1 LSARAFSF
9 GDFRLLPEE
18 RTLLAAGR
26 PVRISSRAL
35 DILTVLV
42 DHAGELVS
50 KDQLIARAWPDT
62 RVEENNLRVHI
73 GALRKLLGDS
83 PAGVS
88 NIATVPGRGYSFVAH
103 VEQESVQPLLA
114 TVPPTLTM
122 QPLPAPLTRMIG
134 RAETLVLFLSR
145 MRKQRLVTIIG
156 PGGMGKTT
164 VALAMAVRL
173 RRSFEHHASFVDL
186 SPLADPQLLPSALAS
201 VLGIP
206 SRSENPLLGLLA
218 FLRDKRML
226 IVLDSCEHLVE
237 AAAAMVEALLKGAP
251 GVRVLATSREPL
263 GVEGESV
270 ERLAPLGIPESPA
283 DLSAAQALAFP
294 AIQLFAERAAAGI
307 DGFEF
312 SDEDVP
318 AAVEICQKLDGI
330 PLAIELAAARVG
342 LFGIP
347 GLAARLNDRLAV
359 LTRGRRTA
367 PPRHKTLRATLDW
380 SYGILSADE
389 QVVLKR
395 LAIFCGEFT
404 LDSATAV
411 ASSAVVASAD
421 VPEFIATLVAKS
433 LIVASLRD
441 GVAWYRLL
449 DTTRAYAREKLLES
463 TDFHTAAKL
472 HAETLCKSLQ
482 ALRASPGTAVAAEL
496 TSTYKQM
503 VDDVRTALRWCFSS
517 DGDSESGVRL
527 TAAAAS
533 LFIRLSLLDEYRG
546 HVERVVKD
554 SALMAAAD
562 GFTQMSLHLAL
573 GHLLLHM
580 AATDSQLT
588 STFDRALQISE
599 QLGLSAPR
607 AEALTGAWIAS
618 TRCADY
624 PRALEFAQR
633 LRRDAATTGQMD
645 ELVYSRMMAIPL
657 HYMGEFAAARHFIEQ
672 ALAHPLRRAQAAYDY
687 FFYIDLEVVMYATL
701 ARNCWLQG
709 FADQARDAARR
720 SLERAVSINNA
731 TGVCYSLV
739 IAACP
744 VAIWRGDLAE
754 AHRFTSML
762 LEYSRQYS
770 LDSWHSRVPFFERVL
785 LSRSAR
791 SNEPFEAAT
800 LDTTALDTIQ
810 IDAIATLREGSVPA
824 QALARVESGRVGWN
838 AAEILRV
845 SGEQVRRDR
854 GPEAARTAEAAYLR
868 SLDIARRQAA
878 LSWELRTAT
887 SLARLWRDQHRT
899 PEARELLAGV
909 HGRFTEGFQTADY
922 ARAGALLLEFAPDL
936 LGH

>member
-1 LSARAFSF
+1 
-9 GDFRLLPEE
+9 LLD
-18 RTLLAAGR
+18 A
-26 PVRISSRAL
+26 
-35 DILTVLV
+35 
-42 DHAGELVS
+42 
-50 KDQLIARAWPDT
+50 
-62 RVEENNLRVHI
+62 
-73 GALRKLLGDS
+73 S
-83 PAGVS
+83 PTGVN
-88 NIATVPGRGYSFVAH
+88 NIATVPGRGYSFVAP
-103 VEQESVQPLLA
+103 VERESREPLLV
-114 TVPPTLTM
+114 TISSSTTTHS
-122 QPLPAPLTRMIG
+122 LPALLIRMIG
-134 RAETLVLFLSR
+134 RAETLVKLLSL
-145 MRKQRLVTIIG
+145 MRKQRLVTIVG

-164 VALAMAVRL
+164 IALAMAERL
-173 RRSFEHHASFVDL
+173 SRSLEHHASFVDL

-201 VLGIP
+201 VLGIA
-206 SRSENPLLGLLA
+206 SRSENPLMGLLA

-251 GVRVLATSREPL
+251 GVRILATSREPL
-263 GVEGESV
+263 GVEGEWV
-270 ERLAPLGIPESPA
+270 ERLAPLGIPDSPA

-307 DGFEF
+307 EGFEL

-318 AAVEICQKLDGI
+318 AAVEICRKLDGI

-367 PPRHKTLRATLDW
+367 APRHKTLRATLDW
-380 SYGILSADE
+380 SCGILSADE
-389 QVVLKR
+389 RVVLRR

-411 ASSAVVASAD
+411 ASSAEVASTD
-421 VPEFIATLVAKS
+421 VPEFVATLVAKS
-433 LIVASLRD
+433 LVAVSLRD

-463 TDFHTAAKL
+463 SDFHTAAKL

-503 VDDVRTALRWCFSS
+503 VDDVRAALRWCFSS
-517 DGDSESGVRL
+517 DGDSEIGVSL

-533 LFIRLSLLDEYRG
+533 LFIRLSLFDEYRG
-546 HVERVVKD
+546 YVERVLND
-554 SALMAAAD
+554 STLMAGAD
-562 GFTQMSLHLAL
+562 AIAQMSLHLAL

-580 AATDSQLT
+580 ATTHSQMT
-588 STFDRALQISE
+588 RTFGRALEIAE
-599 QLGLSAPR
+599 QVGLAAPR
-607 AEALTGAWIAS
+607 AEVLAGAWLGS
-618 TRCADY
+618 MRRADY
-624 PRALEFAQR
+624 PEALEFAAR
-633 LRRDAATTGQMD
+633 FRRDTTTTGQTD
-645 ELVYSRMMAIPL
+645 ELVYCRMMAHTL
-657 HYMGEFAAARHFIEQ
+657 NYVGDFDSSQHFVER
-672 ALAHPLRRAQAAYDY
+672 ALKHPLRGAPAAHDHV
-687 FFYIDLEVVMYATL
+687 FYVDLEVVMYATR

-731 TGVCYSLV
+731 TGVCYAL
-739 IAACP
+739 ALGACP
-744 VAIWRGDLAE
+744 VAIWRGDLPE
-754 AHRFTSML
+754 AGRLTAML

-770 LDSWHSRVPFFERVL
+770 LDSWGSWVPFFEGVL
-785 LSRSAR
+785 LLRSAR
-791 SNEPFEAAT
+791 SHEPFEPAT
-800 LDTTALDTIQ
+800 FHSTGLRQ
-810 IDAIATLREGSVPA
+810 IDEVATLREGSVPP

-845 SGEQVRRDR
+845 TGEQVRNDR
-854 GPEAARTAEAAYLR
+854 GSEAVASAEAAYLR

-887 SLARLWRDQHRT
+887 SLACLWRDQHRAQ
-899 PEARELLAGV
+899 EARDLLADV

-922 ARAGALLLEFAPDL
+922 ARGGALLHELSAWR
-936 LGH
+936 